1 MLGPDATANL
11 AIRSTR
17 SAVSPR
23 SSAPAG
29 TTADSRSSETTP
41 HHTDTQTFWMLL
53 YTMAQCS
60 SKAKTSLSSG
70 LPAPFPLAIPCTV
83 TRLCLG
89 QRDGSNAKVHD
100 G

>member
-41 HHTDTQTFWMLL
+41 HRATDLLDALVHYGPMLKQGQDKL
-53 YTMAQCS
+53 VLGSPGPVPPRDSVYRYAT
-60 SKAKTSLSSG
+60 
-70 LPAPFPLAIPCTV
+70 LPRAT
-83 TRLCLG
+83 
-89 QRDGSNAKVHD
+89 
-100 G
+100 